1 MSVTPRGSKP
11 SIAPVAWTPPPHSD
25 PPVTAPA
32 QLRTYTVPGEG
43 PEDVLVD
50 HEGRVLT
57 GVADGRIVR
66 VDPSNSAATVVART
80 PGRPLGLE
88 WLPDG
93 RLLVCDAY
101 EGLLAIDLD
110 HPRDIETLTT
120 TVDGQRLRMCNNAAV
135 AQDGTVWFTD
145 SSARFEFAYWK
156 ADLLEHSGT
165 GRLLRRDPDG
175 TTTTVLAGLQF
186 ANGVALTADESA
198 LFVAETGAYDVR
210 RVELAG
216 AGGSGRTATIEP
228 ALPGFPDNL
237 STGPDGRIWV
247 AIASPRN
254 PLIDFMANKP
264 AVLRKAAW
272 ALPDA
277 LQPKPENLT
286 EVIALD
292 PQSGAVTARYTTE
305 HPAFGTSTGVRVVPR
320 DGGFTVW
327 MGSLTGSTIAA
338 FDI

>member
-1 MSVTPRGSKP
+1 MP
-11 SIAPVAWTPPPHSD
+11 WTPPPTSS
-25 PPVTAPA
+25 PPVTEPGP
-32 QLRTYTVPGEG
+32 LRTYVVPGEG

-50 HEGRVLT
+50 SEGRVFT

-66 VDPSNSAATVVART
+66 VDPSNSAAKVVART

-110 HPRDIETLTT
+110 HPRDIETLTD
-120 TVDGQRLRMCNNAAV
+120 TVDGQTLRMCNNAAV
-135 AQDGTVWFTD
+135 GRDGTVWFTD

-186 ANGVALTADESA
+186 ANGVALSADESA
-198 LFVAETGAYDVR
+198 LFVAETGAYSVR
-210 RVELAG
+210 RLDLDAR
-216 AGGSGRTATIEP
+216 GGPGQAINVEP

-247 AIASPRN
+247 AVASPRN
-254 PLIDFMANKP
+254 PLIDFLANKP
-264 AVLRKAAW
+264 PALRKAAW

-292 PQSGAVTARYTTE
+292 SETGAVTARYKTE
-305 HPAFGTSTGVRVVPR
+305 HGSFGTSTGVRVVPR